1 MTSLNISL
9 INIIQDLMTFLVDFQ
24 VIYKQT
30 NCPFDLSFYWLA
42 HSVAICLLE

>member
-24 VIYKQT
+24 VVYEQA
-30 NCPFDLSFYWLA
+30 NCPFDLSFCWLA
-42 HSVAICLLE
+42 HSVAFCLLE